1 MASHRLSARQ
11 RRGAPASPSLGRP
24 RLCSSPRLSSSRP
37 CPTLSSHFS
46 RWAHA
51 PPRCSLRRAR
61 RQRPCVVRAHRPGS
75 VARVSLGAAP
85 SRHCIFRPEYV
96 YPPRRRRFFVRAGG
110 GALRPRPI
118 SSITDSLHMRLP
130 LPDPIPAALPPR
142 VLRSAACVLVSFFFT
157 RTRALSDLYVTE
169 KERVCHPGPFKAAH
183 AYARRLPHT
192 DDDDRLAC
200 SLPKAADRMKST
212 LSQNAR
218 FPRTPGA
225 LRLAPRAGS

>member
-37 CPTLSSHFS
+37 CPTPSSHFS

-142 VLRSAACVLVSFFFT
+142 VDAQRACWSLSSLRAPVLSRICTSRRKSGFVTPDPSRPHMLMHDVFHT
-157 RTRALSDLYVTE
+157 RTTMTASRALS
-169 KERVCHPGPFKAAH
+169 
-183 AYARRLPHT
+183 RRLQT
-192 DDDDRLAC
+192 
-200 SLPKAADRMKST
+200 
-212 LSQNAR
+212 
-218 FPRTPGA
+218 G
-225 LRLAPRAGS
+225 